1 MESDKSDN
9 TMSVE
14 NIHDKFFW
22 DVYGRPDN
30 AVGFLKDFLPSYITN
45 QLDFSYIDVRKK
57 SFLSEEYKAHYSD
70 IVIQTRF
77 KDNPDEQV
85 FVYFLLEH
93 KSYIPMRA
101 PLQLLRYMVEQWYD
115 LEKKKLLGDKLP
127 PIIPVLIYQ
136 GNKTWIQSVHFHDF
150 VNIPNEKMKAWIPSF
165 CYFLDDTTGV
175 EEEQFKTSVII
186 KCWHI
191 IGKYLNE
198 PVLREKI
205 IDIAKMMF
213 ELMHHDTALEYIDIF
228 MKYLAN
234 TDNKVTREDA
244 VKAIETVLPERG
256 AEMIRGWAKEFIEE
270 GMQEGMQKG
279 MQKGRREESRA
290 MLLEAIQAKYNYLRD
305 DIVNK
310 INRINST
317 EVIKSLLR
325 AIFQTETLDDFD
337 KLIDKSMGM
346 K

>member
-1 MESDKSDN
+1 
-9 TMSVE
+9 
-14 NIHDKFFW
+14 
-22 DVYGRPDN
+22 
-30 AVGFLKDFLPSYITN
+30 
-45 QLDFSYIDVRKK
+45 
-57 SFLSEEYKAHYSD
+57 
-70 IVIQTRF
+70 
-77 KDNPDEQV
+77 
-85 FVYFLLEH
+85 
-93 KSYIPMRA
+93 
-101 PLQLLRYMVEQWYD
+101 MVEQWYD

-175 EEEQFKTSVII
+175 DEEQFKTSVII

-256 AEMIRGWAKEFIEE
+256 AEMIRGWAKEFVEE
-270 GMQEGMQKG
+270 
-279 MQKGRREESRA
+279 GRREESRA